1 MPGAILTEIQ
11 RFASQHVEQRKIG
24 TAHAVEGDLLGL
36 RLAEV
41 LSLGD
46 HWQRDWELMIFVEVH
61 QRITFASDEVF
72 SFAEWIESTADL
84 ANDAAAEL
92 SAYSGSMGSEEIA

>member
-1 MPGAILTEIQ
+1 MTGAILTEIQ

-61 QRITFASDEVF
+61 QRITFASDKVF
-72 SFAEWIESTADL
+72 SFAEWIESTAD
-84 ANDAAAEL
+84 ANDALAKL